1 MPTEPKT
8 PDFVAKVRLALG
20 KKRDSDAAA
29 LLVEGLSQ
37 SVVKKNTDLTP
48 WLRSQF
54 GAAGAKQLLKALAHF
69 PCFYCKR
76 GLLKCPSC
84 GGRGRASGDWPCEP
98 CVALGMARC
107 DFCDGSGWA
116 TYNFVPVGLRLS
128 VIIARVQAGSAELKV
143 LLKKPPATA
152 SRGRPGEVAKAVS
165 SQLLALNRL
174 AGIFENALDATRAF
188 RKGSTA
194 NKQIIQR
201 IRKTCIAGWK
211 KIAPRLR
218 DCLAGLQRAAADEVA
233 ASNGAQKKYA
243 QRKMD
248 FYERLATAKH
258 FMKSNTGIDHPFLAR
273 AAR

>member
-1 MPTEPKT
+1 MPTDHKSPE
-8 PDFVAKVRLALG
+8 FVAKVRLALG

-29 LLVEGLSQ
+29 LLVEGLSH
-37 SVVKKNTDLTP
+37 SVVKKNADLTP

-54 GAAGAKQLLKALAHF
+54 DAGGAKRLLTALTHF

-128 VIIARVQAGSAELKV
+128 VIISRVQAASSELKV
-143 LLKKPPATA
+143 QLRQRSPATT
-152 SRGRPGEVAKAVS
+152 SGKTVAVAR
-165 SQLLALNRL
+165 QLLALNRL

-188 RKGSTA
+188 RKGGT
-194 NKQIIQR
+194 NKQIVIN
-201 IRKTCIAGWK
+201 IRKACIAGWK

-218 DCLAGLQRAAADEVA
+218 ECLVRLQRASVQEAA
-233 ASNGAQKKYA
+233 GAKGLYP
-243 QRKMD
+243 QRKTD
-248 FYERLATAKH
+248 FYERLATSRH
-258 FMKSNTGIDHPFLAR
+258 FMKTNTCIDHPFLTR
-273 AAR
+273 AVR